1 MSCKKEFGWMIQI
14 ISRRHTT
21 RCPGLA
27 WEQLCGGGSMHK
39 MLKTLRQAKPT
50 HPPHWHIAVSSKARW
65 DATASCGT
73 LWAHSSQIWEI
84 CASPKSSTPLDR
96 PQSLFKKISQ
106 PSGIGY
112 TPSHPVYRQPCFRYE
127 QKPNKATTYKP
138 CQKNYTSI
146 NFGTGSIP
154 QKVALNFPEKR
165 VKWRAADP
173 YRLRKG
179 PTISTLF
186 ADVRRHWRR
195 ERRKTEKCC
204 VNGKHLLCETIS

>member
-1 MSCKKEFGWMIQI
+1 MIRKKDSGWMIQI
-14 ISRRHTT
+14 ISSRHTT
-21 RCPGLA
+21 HCPGLA
-27 WEQLCGGGSMHK
+27 WEQLGGGGSMHK

-106 PSGIGY
+106 PSGISY
-112 TPSHPVYRQPCFRYE
+112 TPSHLFIDSLVGGRS
-127 QKPNKATTYKP
+127 
-138 CQKNYTSI
+138 KNQTKQRHTNHARRSI
-146 NFGTGSIP
+146 NPLTLVLAQSHKRWLWTFQRSVLSGGPLIP
-154 QKVALNFPEKR
+154 IASEK
-165 VKWRAADP
+165 AQQ
-173 YRLRKG
+173 YRPSSQMWDGIESAKEG
-179 PTISTLF
+179 
-186 ADVRRHWRR
+186 
-195 ERRKTEKCC
+195 KTEKRC